1 MGAPAQVETQ
11 WISPPAGLFAVPSR
25 PSRTRQKALLT
36 GSGEG
41 SHGWTWKRAGAE
53 AQAERKALIE
63 RHSEDPRRRSRRMRA
78 NGRAISPSIW
88 DGSSARRRATLPGA
102 NAPGANSSNGA
113 AAAVGRQSR
122 MDALLIVSASLY

>member
-1 MGAPAQVETQ
+1 MDKPACGLVR
-11 WISPPAGLFAVPSR
+11 SPVPAKPHTPESASDRLRRRV
-25 PSRTRQKALLT
+25 
-36 GSGEG
+36 
-41 SHGWTWKRAGAE
+41 TWLDVAEAGAE